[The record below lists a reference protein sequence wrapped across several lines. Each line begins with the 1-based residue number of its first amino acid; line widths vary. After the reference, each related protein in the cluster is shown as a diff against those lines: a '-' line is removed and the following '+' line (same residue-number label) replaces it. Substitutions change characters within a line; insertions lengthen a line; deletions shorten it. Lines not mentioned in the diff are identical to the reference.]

1 MFFGG
6 KAKQMENESNN
17 GKLIKPGCTKLNQV
31 KWPNREKDDYA
42 NWVNRISKVDNW
54 INVDSKVTKA
64 MVLKAIF
71 SALPEIFPVE
81 VLICNKFKSINI

>member
-1 MFFGG
+1 MKQQLLNCNGYNEMFFGG

-42 NWVNRISKVDNW
+42 N
-54 INVDSKVTKA
+54 
-64 MVLKAIF
+64 
-71 SALPEIFPVE
+71 
-81 VLICNKFKSINI
+81 